1 MAWGFWTQLFGPDEA
16 IARFTIEVPV
26 TPGVDGSI
34 TNAEFANGNFWFDL
48 NQTGTS
54 YNGLT
59 PTVTRSGNTVSW
71 TWGSVP
77 DSTAPSRVPG
87 ILVMGT
93 F

>member
-16 IARFTIEVPV
+16 IARFTIEVAV

-34 TNAEFANGNFWFDL
+34 TNAAFANGNFWFDL
-48 NQTGTS
+48 SNSGSS

-71 TWGSVP
+71 TWPGTGDGTGP
-77 DSTAPSRVPG
+77 ARVPG
-87 ILVMGT
+87 IITMGT